1 MIKYYRKRLI
11 TVAMTAFMILLILVI
26 SGVFLFSYIQI
37 ERETNRTVQSL
48 LNPPEDIGILSGG
61 MRPQVSG
68 GLLPVKNM
76 LPSSFYD
83 IMAESD
89 GTVISSVLRGF
100 LEFNED
106 DIQVFVSRIVASK

>member
-48 LNPPEDIGILSGG
+48 LNPPEDIEMPPGE
-61 MRPQVSG
+61 MWPQVSG
-68 GLLPVKNM
+68 GDM
-76 LPSSFYD
+76 
-83 IMAESD
+83 
-89 GTVISSVLRGF
+89 
-100 LEFNED
+100 
-106 DIQVFVSRIVASK
+106 SRFT